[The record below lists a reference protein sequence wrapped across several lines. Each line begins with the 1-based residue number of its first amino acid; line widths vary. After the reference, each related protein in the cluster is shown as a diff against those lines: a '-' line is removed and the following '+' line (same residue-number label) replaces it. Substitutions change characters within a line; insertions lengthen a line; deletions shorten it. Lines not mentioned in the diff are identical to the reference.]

1 MVAATNL
8 FVVLEQGHWIKNRT
22 EMSKVDCVL
31 FQAAT
36 AIMEAVVWEWILLEK
51 GSSESLW
58 TLLLTCVYRGPISK
72 SVQERIPLAVAVAV
86 KGGSLDTSADCR
98 NIFHEVDK

>member
-22 EMSKVDCVL
+22 ETSKLDCVL
-31 FQAAT
+31 FPAAT
-36 AIMEAVVWEWILLEK
+36 AITEAVVWEWILLEK
-51 GSSESLW
+51 GSSKSLR
-58 TLLLTCVYRGPISK
+58 TFLLACVYRGRISK